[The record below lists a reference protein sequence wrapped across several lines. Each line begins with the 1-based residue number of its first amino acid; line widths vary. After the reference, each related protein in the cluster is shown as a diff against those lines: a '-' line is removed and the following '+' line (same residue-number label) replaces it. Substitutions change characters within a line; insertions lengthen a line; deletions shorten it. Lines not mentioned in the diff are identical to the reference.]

1 MIRFLKIIF
10 WPLIMLKNI
19 LDHNWWSEKII
30 NKTKMNEKVEQSRF
44 VAWKNKLPQPYKLIL
59 EICLFVIIVYGA
71 EIWFNMLG
79 VSMLPW
85 KWDWSW

>member
-1 MIRFLKIIF
+1 MKILKIIF
-10 WPLIMLKNI
+10 WPLIMLSNL

-30 NKTKMNEKVEQSRF
+30 DKTKLDEKVEQSKF
-44 VAWKNKLPQPYKLIL
+44 VVWKNKLPQPYKLIF
-59 EICLFVIIVYGA
+59 EICIFVIIVYIA
-71 EIWFNMLG
+71 EIFFSMLG

>member
-1 MIRFLKIIF
+1 MKILKILF

-30 NKTKMNEKVEQSRF
+30 DKTKLDEKVKQSKF
-44 VAWKNKLPQPYKLIL
+44 VAWKTKLPQPYKLIF
-59 EICLFVIIVYGA
+59 EIGIFVIIVYIA

-85 KWDWSW
+85 KWDW

>member
-1 MIRFLKIIF
+1 MKIIKIIF

-30 NKTKMNEKVEQSRF
+30 DKTKLDEKVEQSKF
-44 VAWKNKLPQPYKLIL
+44 VVWKNKLPQPYKLIF
-59 EICLFVIIVYGA
+59 EICIFVIIVYIA